1 MEKHLIVAAGAAA
14 LAFFAVSPSLAGHG
28 KRQSLDVKNADRVQ
42 RTAANM
48 EAFRAR
54 RRAAIVALCPDN
66 TLSSGQ
72 RNCER
77 MARSAADAEP
87 TGVKFKD

>member
-1 MEKHLIVAAGAAA
+1 MERHLILVAGTAA
-14 LAFFAVSPSLAGHG
+14 LAFFAVSPSLAEHG
-28 KRQSLDVKNADRVQ
+28 KRQTLNGKNADRVQ
-42 RTAANM
+42 RTAATT
-48 EAFRAR
+48 EAVKAR
-54 RRAAIVALCPDN
+54 RRAAIAELCPDN

-87 TGVKFKD
+87 TGVKIKN